1 MIELRFA
8 RVVFGV
14 SSSPFLLNATIK
26 HHLEKFLAS
35 HPETVTS
42 ILHSIYVDDVVFG
55 AEDEEGA
62 YKLYHESKEIMRE
75 GSFNLRKFTTS
86 CPSLQARIDQE
97 EGLDATTRSS
107 DSLETF
113 AKTTLGG
120 NPPEKGSEQKIL
132 GVSWNTHSDSLVFD
146 VRELVERAVKL
157 EPTKRNIISMIG
169 RFYDPLGAVS
179 PVIIKFKIL
188 MQEICES
195 QVEWDQPLEESLVKK
210 WLQLVTDLK
219 QAQPFSIPR
228 YYFKSTTDIESACL
242 YGFCDA
248 SEKAYA
254 GVIYLAIQSSAGA
267 SVQFVVSKTRV
278 APIRSQTIPRLE
290 LLSAL
295 LLARLLSTV
304 TTALSP
310 LMKLGPPRCYTDSQ
324 VALYWI
330 QGRGKQWRP
339 FVQNR
344 VNEINRLTER
354 SSWGHCPGRENPA
367 DLPSRG
373 ITPLELSVSTLWRR
387 GPPWIE
393 SSAGSPTTEF
403 DDMPEDCALE
413 LRSSTKTASHA
424 LLTQDF
430 IPSVGAVMQCKD
442 FSSLTRLLRVTTYVS
457 RAMLQVLNKKDG
469 EPQESDL
476 TDYAEAEK
484 LWIMESQLALTQ
496 DPKFNIWKKQFGL
509 FIDLHGIWRCG
520 GRLGEA
526 DLSYSSKHPALLCRD
541 QPLTTLIIRNAHE
554 RVGHNGVRDTLMEI
568 RSKYWIVKGRR
579 NVQAVIA

>member
-1 MIELRFA
+1 MISVTEKDRDVLRFLWFNDLTKDDPDMIELRFA

-62 YKLYHESKEIMRE
+62 YKLYHESKEIMQE
-75 GSFNLRKFTTS
+75 GSFNLRKYTTS

-310 LMKLGPPRCYTDSQ
+310 LMKLGPPRCY
-324 VALYWI
+324 
-330 QGRGKQWRP
+330 
-339 FVQNR
+339 
-344 VNEINRLTER
+344 
-354 SSWGHCPGRENPA
+354 
-367 DLPSRG
+367 
-373 ITPLELSVSTLWRR
+373 
-387 GPPWIE
+387 
-393 SSAGSPTTEF
+393 
-403 DDMPEDCALE
+403 
-413 LRSSTKTASHA
+413 
-424 LLTQDF
+424 
-430 IPSVGAVMQCKD
+430 
-442 FSSLTRLLRVTTYVS
+442 
-457 RAMLQVLNKKDG
+457 
-469 EPQESDL
+469 
-476 TDYAEAEK
+476 
-484 LWIMESQLALTQ
+484 
-496 DPKFNIWKKQFGL
+496 IWKKQFGL

-554 RVGHNGVRDTLMEI
+554 RVGHNGVRDTLTEI

-579 NVQAVIA
+579 NVQAVIARCVVCRRFEGKSFTAPLPPPLPKFRVQEARPFAHTAIDFAGPLHVKTFGLGWVGVVA